1 MVGHVYITTLHSHAN
16 SNFIEK
22 ISFVR
27 SNETFIS
34 HPGCPEKWIH
44 RINIQSGAASILAYG
59 KEALGSRL

>member
-22 ISFVR
+22 NSFVR

-34 HPGCPEKWIH
+34 HPGCPEK
-44 RINIQSGAASILAYG
+44 
-59 KEALGSRL
+59 